1 MHAVAPDITRWF
13 DAGAPAIAL
22 ATTLRTWGSAPL
34 PVGSAMAIAPD
45 GAFSG
50 SVSGGCV
57 EAAVIHAAVEM
68 LAGDGA
74 PRRMTFDVGDETAW
88 SVGLACGGQL
98 DVWLERWTSA
108 AWQPVARALA
118 DAAPTTLTRI
128 VGGPA
133 ALVGQR
139 SLDGRVVADG
149 RGDVSDPEGMG
160 AAEVGYD
167 VDVDSEADAN
177 ADVDHDKDADAD
189 VDVDVASDA
198 AMDAAMDADEGA
210 DVAIHSAASTPVERF
225 TVTLAPRPHVVI
237 VGAGEI
243 AVALAKLAAAIDR
256 PVTIVDPRR
265 AFASQDRFPGVDAI
279 RHDGPAD
286 ALRAIA
292 PSVTTAVVIL
302 SHDPKIDDPAL
313 TAALG
318 SDAGYIGALGGR
330 VSQVARRERLSAA
343 GWGDADIA
351 RIHGPVGLSIGAK
364 TPAEIAVS
372 ILAEIVATERSA
384 GQGA

>member
-22 ATTLRTWGSAPL
+22 ATTRRTWGSAPL

-98 DVWLERWTSA
+98 DVWLERWTPA

-133 ALVGQR
+133 ALVGRR

-160 AAEVGYD
+160 AAEVGYGVD
-167 VDVDSEADAN
+167 VDVDQE
-177 ADVDHDKDADAD
+177 ADAD
-189 VDVDVASDA
+189 VDVDGDAS
-198 AMDAAMDADEGA
+198 MDADMDANKGA
-210 DVAIHSAASTPVERF
+210 DVAIHPADRAPVERF
-225 TVTLAPRPHVVI
+225 TVTLAPRPRVVI

-243 AVALAKLAAAIDR
+243 AVALARLATAIDR

-265 AFASQDRFPGVDAI
+265 AFASQDRFPGVEAI

-286 ALRAIA
+286 ALRALA

-330 VSQVARRERLSAA
+330 ASQAARRDRLRAA

-384 GQGA
+384 GQGS